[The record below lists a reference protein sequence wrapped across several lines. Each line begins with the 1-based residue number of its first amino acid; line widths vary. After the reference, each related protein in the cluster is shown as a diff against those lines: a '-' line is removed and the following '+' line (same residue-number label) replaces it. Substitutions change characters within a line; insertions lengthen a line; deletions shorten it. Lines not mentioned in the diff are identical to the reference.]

1 MFVGAANRS
10 TYHAA
15 GPEKAGWAARW
26 FEYTAVYWIYRLKP
40 YRTIADRGHP
50 VASGQSPTLT
60 PVSRSLESGPMAVPR
75 SLLAVV
81 FYGLSGVVVVL
92 AALGSVAGTAANLL
106 ARQDTRR
113 ERQLIL
119 AFALASELVVVMVLA
134 VLDNMVGK
142 W

>member
-1 MFVGAANRS
+1 
-10 TYHAA
+10 
-15 GPEKAGWAARW
+15 
-26 FEYTAVYWIYRLKP
+26 
-40 YRTIADRGHP
+40 
-50 VASGQSPTLT
+50 
-60 PVSRSLESGPMAVPR
+60 MAVPR